1 MRIRENLIA
10 KPNELQNSPEST
22 DAKVSAP
29 ELSQYVKLDNPEN
42 LHGLAECIVA
52 VESLAFLARELN
64 NLRPQLQNLLPSDQW
79 PALDHFYSQV
89 NNYLCSL
96 MFRFLMINFL
106 GVCSR
111 GFKETNLHERG
122 LACS

>member
-1 MRIRENLIA
+1 MRIREHLIS
-10 KPNELQNSPEST
+10 KPNEPQNSLDST
-22 DAKVSAP
+22 DAKVNTP

-89 NNYLCSL
+89 NNYLLDVFWDHECNFI
-96 MFRFLMINFL
+96 FRCL
-106 GVCSR
+106 
-111 GFKETNLHERG
+111 
-122 LACS
+122 

>member
-1 MRIRENLIA
+1 MIS
-10 KPNELQNSPEST
+10 KPNEPQNFPDST
-22 DAKVSAP
+22 DAKVSPP

-89 NNYLCSL
+89 NNLLFSCIIRSSCK
-96 MFRFLMINFL
+96 FLNGRCL
-106 GVCSR
+106 WLRTCGNQY
-111 GFKETNLHERG
+111 T
-122 LACS
+122 

>member
-1 MRIRENLIA
+1 MRIRENLIS
-10 KPNELQNSPEST
+10 KPNEPQNSPDST

-64 NLRPQLQNLLPSDQW
+64 NLRPQLQNLLPTDQW

-89 NNYLCSL
+89 FNYLCK
-96 MFRFLMINFL
+96 FIFI
-106 GVCSR
+106 
-111 GFKETNLHERG
+111 
-122 LACS
+122 